1 MDQFILVTWKSALI
15 FLILVVLSR
24 SIGRKLLAQM
34 SYFDFTVGITIGSI
48 SGSYVV
54 QMIKGMWVL
63 IAPLLLALLA
73 ISFDYIHLK
82 SLRLR
87 KIVEGE
93 PVVVIQNGQILE
105 KNMKKLRYHL
115 DNLESQLRDKGVFD
129 FNEVEFAV
137 LEPHGQL
144 SVLKKSQYLP
154 LTPDDMNLST
164 KYKGL
169 STEIIKDGQ
178 VLEQNL
184 KQNNLTWDWLEQE
197 LKKRNI
203 SNISDIIYAAL
214 NTSGVL
220 YVSLKKSNLKYI
232 QKVED

>member
-1 MDQFILVTWKSALI
+1 M
-15 FLILVVLSR
+15 LVVLAR

-34 SYFDFTVGITIGSI
+34 SYFDFTVAITIGSI
-48 SGSYVV
+48 SVSYVV
-54 QMIKGMWVL
+54 QMIQGMWVL
-63 IAPLLLALLA
+63 IAPILLALLA
-73 ISFDYIHLK
+73 ITFDFIHLK

-87 KIVEGE
+87 KFAEGE

-105 KNMKKLRYHL
+105 KGMKRLRYHM
-115 DNLESQLRDKGVFD
+115 DNLESQLRDKGIFD

-154 LTPDDMNLST
+154 VTPYDMNLST

-178 VLEQNL
+178 VLEKNL
-184 KQNNLTWDWLEQE
+184 KQNNLTRDWLEQE
-197 LKKRNI
+197 LKKHNI
-203 SNISDIIYAAL
+203 VHVSDVVYAAL